1 MYKQKIMK
9 YGSLVF
15 GKENF
20 VMVKYYQ
27 ESNEIIED
35 YAHQNS
41 LVTLTENMSNAMVFD
56 NEDIPTDIVQIYSE
70 VSMSSKSGW
79 VEKFCLV
86 PPYEENIKK
95 NKISVIS
102 TLGASIIGLSEGDR
116 LQYGLPGNIM
126 SLKIEKVVQSKKDIE
141 LNISQE
147 AFDKILSNRKENLLT
162 LNI

>member
-1 MYKQKIMK
+1 MYKKKTMK

-27 ESNEIIED
+27 ETNEICED
-35 YAHQNS
+35 YAHQNT
-41 LVTLTENMSNAMVFD
+41 LAILTENMSNAMVFD
-56 NEDIPTDIVQIYSE
+56 SDDIPSDIVQIYTE
-70 VSMSSKSGW
+70 VSVSSKSGW
-79 VEKFCLV
+79 IETFCLV

-102 TLGASIIGLSEGDR
+102 TLGASIIGLSEGDT

-126 SLKIEKVVQSKKDIE
+126 SLKIEKVVQSKKAIE
-141 LNISQE
+141 LNISEE
-147 AFDKILSNRKENLLT
+147 AFDKILSNREENLIT